1 MLSINTHATCGRRVP
16 FLDCSAVLLVLALP
30 PKAHKKQAV
39 MQNLEEEFKRMAE
52 IIAEAPDRKLC
63 FLVPAILV
71 SCSLNSL
78 FRRGLSVEIS
88 LDREGYP
95 LGFGQIIAASGII
108 AENRTFSA
116 STGRVL
122 VPGCGGVSAIPLGL
136 SDADSF
142 ST

>member
-1 MLSINTHATCGRRVP
+1 
-16 FLDCSAVLLVLALP
+16 
-30 PKAHKKQAV
+30 
-39 MQNLEEEFKRMAE
+39 MAE

-142 ST
+142 STQGYDVAAFAEAGNQVIGLDISEGAAAVARKVWKPLALS